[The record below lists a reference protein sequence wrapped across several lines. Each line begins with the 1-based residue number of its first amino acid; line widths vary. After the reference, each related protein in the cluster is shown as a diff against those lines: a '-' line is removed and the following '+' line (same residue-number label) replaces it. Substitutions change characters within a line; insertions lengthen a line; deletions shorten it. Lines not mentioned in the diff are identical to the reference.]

1 MKIAVIGGGP
11 GGYVAA
17 IKAAMHGADEV
28 VVIEKKRVG
37 GTCLNVGCIPTKAL
51 LASSS
56 MLMNIKEAKSFGI
69 DIDGDVKPNFS
80 AIMDRKNKVVDQLIA
95 GIEFLFNKRDIKLI
109 NGFGK
114 LVDKN
119 TIEVTKEDGSK
130 EIVNAD
136 KIILANGS
144 VPVVP
149 PMFPYDGKLV
159 ITSDEV
165 LGLEELPESMLI
177 VGGGVIGS
185 EIGQFFQ
192 NLGTQ
197 VTIVEMAEHILGN
210 EDKDVAKQ
218 LQRQFKKDKIKVL
231 AGVGVQTCEIVDNK
245 VVATLSNGKSVT
257 ADTCLV
263 AVGRKPNLA
272 NSGIEEIGIE
282 LVGRGKVK
290 VKVNKYL
297 ETSVEGIYAI
307 GDIIDTAMLAH
318 VASKEGEVAAVNAL
332 GGKKTVNYAA
342 VPRCVYTEPEVAGV
356 GKTEKQL
363 QAAGEQYNVGQFDFR
378 ALGKAQAI
386 GHIQGFI
393 KVLAD
398 NNDKIIGASIVG
410 PHATDLL
417 TELSLAVGLGLTVEQ
432 VGDIIHA
439 HPSLSEGLMEALHD
453 VHGECVHA
461 APKLVKA

>member
-17 IKAAMHGADEV
+17 LKAAMLGAEV
-28 VVIEKKRVG
+28 TVIEKQRVG

-69 DIDGDVKPNFS
+69 NIDGDVTADFS
-80 AIMDRKNKVVDQLIA
+80 SIMGRKEKVVSQLIA
-95 GIEFLFNKRDIKLI
+95 GIEFLFDKRGVQLI

-119 TIEVTKEDGSK
+119 TIEVTKEDGSI
-130 EIVNAD
+130 EMVNAD

-144 VPVVP
+144 APVIP
-149 PMFPYDGKLV
+149 PMFPYDGNVV
-159 ITSDEV
+159 ISSDEV
-165 LGLEELPESMLI
+165 LGLKELPESMLI

-185 EIGQFFQ
+185 EIGQFFRA
-192 NLGTQ
+192 LGTE
-197 VTIVEMAEHILGN
+197 VTIVEMFDQLLPN

-218 LQRQFKKDKIKVL
+218 LQRQFKKDKIKVIT
-231 AGVGVQTCEIVDNK
+231 GVGVQTCEIVDGK
-245 VVATLSNGKSVT
+245 AVATLQNGKQIISQY
-257 ADTCLV
+257 ALV

-272 NSGIEEIGIE
+272 NSGVEELGIKTE
-282 LVGRGKVK
+282 RGKIV
-290 VKVNKYL
+290 VNENL

-307 GDIIDTAMLAH
+307 GDIINTPMLAH
-318 VASKEGEVAAVNAL
+318 VASKEGMIAVENAL
-332 GGKKTVNYAA
+332 GKSKTVSYAA

-363 QAAGEQYNVGQFDFR
+363 EAEGIEYKKGQFDFR

-393 KVLAD
+393 KILAD
-398 NNDKIIGASIVG
+398 KDDKIVGAAIVG
-410 PHATDLL
+410 PHGTDLL
-417 TELSLAVGLGLTVEQ
+417 TELSLAVELGLTVEQ
-432 VGDIIHA
+432 VGDVIHA
-439 HPSLSEGLMEALHD
+439 HPSLSEGIMEALHD
-453 VHGECVHA
+453 VHDQCVHA
-461 APKLVKA
+461 APQTVKA

>member
-17 IKAAMHGADEV
+17 IKAAMLGAEV
-28 VVIEKKRVG
+28 TVIEKRRVG

-56 MLMNIKEAKSFGI
+56 MLMNIKEAKDFGI
-69 DIDGDVKPNFS
+69 NIEGEVKADFN
-80 AIMDRKNKVVDQLIA
+80 AIMARKDKIVNQLIS
-95 GIEFLFNKRDIKLI
+95 GIEFLFEKRGVNLV
-109 NGFGK
+109 NGFGR

-119 TIEVTKEDGSK
+119 TVEVTKEDGSK
-130 EIVNAD
+130 EMINAD

-144 VPVVP
+144 VPIVP
-149 PMFPYDGKLV
+149 PMFPYDGKTV

-165 LGLEELPESMLI
+165 LGLTQLPESMLI
-177 VGGGVIGS
+177 VGGGVIGC
-185 EIGQFFQ
+185 EIGQFLRT
-192 NLGTQ
+192 LGTE
-197 VTIVEMAEHILGN
+197 VTIVEMNEQLLPF

-231 AGVGVQTCEIVDNK
+231 TGIGVQTCEVIDNQ
-245 VVATLSNGKSVT
+245 VVATLSNGKQVK
-257 ADTCLV
+257 AQYALV

-272 NSGIEEIGIE
+272 GSGVEELGIEME
-282 LVGRGKVK
+282 RGKIV
-290 VKVNKYL
+290 VNENL
-297 ETSVEGIYAI
+297 ETNVEGIYAI
-307 GDIIDTAMLAH
+307 GDLIDTPFLAH
-318 VASKEGEVAAVNAL
+318 VASKEGMIAVENAF
-332 GGKKTVNYAA
+332 GKSKVVNYTA

-363 QAAGEQYNVGQFDFR
+363 ESEGCEYHVGQFDFR

-386 GHIQGFI
+386 GHFQGFI

-398 NNDKIIGASIVG
+398 KDDKIIGASVVG

-417 TELSLAVGLGLTVEQ
+417 TELSLAVHLGLTVEQ
-432 VGDIIHA
+432 VGDVIHA
-439 HPSLSEGLMEALHD
+439 HPTLSEGLMEALHD
-453 VHGECVHA
+453 VHGECIHA